1 MWEKEGI
8 VVLVALS
15 AANLFTYITR
25 YIPSATKDLIK
36 GDLGLTDMQT
46 GMIFTVFI
54 CCYMVVSPFIGI
66 VADHK
71 WVKRKVLIVV
81 GMLLQSLATF
91 LTGLCHSFTLI
102 LLPRIL
108 FGMGESIFCT
118 ISPTF
123 LSDFFDPGQRNIVM
137 SLFFGAIPIGC
148 ALGYTI
154 AGTLGQAYGWQ
165 RAFEYLAIPGLLSL
179 ALLFLREPEM
189 GERDRVAALA
199 SAKERAR
206 LEEQENSAAAALVA
220 EASTTTST
228 SNARSTMD
236 SEARATASTD
246 TTPTPTTTTTAAA
259 AAGRRNEEQPLLH
272 EGHRGGETGST
283 RILNGQF
290 VVAVLGYVAET
301 FGMGG
306 FSDWLPTFFT
316 RYHGMSM
323 TVAGVVNGGIVV
335 VGGLCGTLLG
345 GFAGELTQKYVT
357 DRHPLLLFSGLTM
370 AVAGV
375 AGTLA
380 LVMFQ
385 DRLIVVEIMLG
396 CAVFFGWCYNGPI
409 NSVVLNSVVARLR
422 SRANGVCT
430 LLIHL
435 FGDAISPS
443 IIGYVSDR
451 TDDLRS
457 SLLIVPMSLLVAA
470 VIWVGGFLTLPSPA
484 PFFKCLCCRRSKHAA
499 AGYTA
504 ILPVD
509 TPDTVVAG
517 GVSPSPLPA
526 AAHAS
531 TEGVAE
537 GVLSASMSLPT
548 LPVDAMDSGVH
559 SDSDSSSGGDENN
572 GSGVQDADSESRPLP
587 DISYRE

>member
-36 GDLGLTDMQT
+36 EDLGLTDMQT
-46 GMIFTVFI
+46 GLIFTVFI

-71 WVKRKVLIVV
+71 WVKRKVLIVA
-81 GMLLQSLATF
+81 GMLLLSLATF

-154 AGTLGQAYGWQ
+154 AGTLGQACGWQ

-179 ALLFLREPEM
+179 GLLFLREPEM

-206 LEEQENSAAAALVA
+206 LEEQQNTAAALVA
-220 EASTTTST
+220 EATTNTTT
-228 SNARSTMD
+228 
-236 SEARATASTD
+236 AT
-246 TTPTPTTTTTAAA
+246 TTTTTATSAD
-259 AAGRRNEEQPLLH
+259 AAGSMNSTSRTTATSAGASASATRRNEEQPLLRAS
-272 EGHRGGETGST
+272 EGQSGEAGST

-290 VVAVLGYVAET
+290 VVSVLGYVAET

-323 TVAGVVNGGIVV
+323 TVAGLVNGGIVV

-370 AVAGV
+370 LVAAT

-380 LVMFQ
+380 LVVLQ
-385 DRLIVVEIMLG
+385 DKLLFVEIMLG

-409 NSVVLNSVVARLR
+409 NSVVLNSVVSRLR

-443 IIGYVSDR
+443 IIGLVSDR

-470 VIWVGGFLTLPSPA
+470 IIWIGGFLTLPSPA
-484 PFFKCLCCRRSKHAA
+484 PFFKCLCCRRPKRTA

-509 TPDTVVAG
+509 TPDTVVTGSA
-517 GVSPSPLPA
+517 SPSLPVHTEAGATTTA
-526 AAHAS
+526 AALP
-531 TEGVAE
+531 VQQ
-537 GVLSASMSLPT
+537 SANMSLPT
-548 LPVDAMDSGVH
+548 LPVDPMDPEVH
-559 SDSDSSSGGDENN
+559 SDSSESGGGN
-572 GSGVQDADSESRPLP
+572 GSDNEASHPLP
-587 DISYRE
+587 DFSYHE

>member
-36 GDLGLTDMQT
+36 EDLGLTDMQT
-46 GMIFTVFI
+46 GLIFTVFI

-154 AGTLGQAYGWQ
+154 AGTLGQACGWQ

-179 ALLFLREPEM
+179 GLLFLREPEM

-206 LEEQENSAAAALVA
+206 LEEQQNTAAALVA
-220 EASTTTST
+220 EATTTTTTTSAAAAAET
-228 SNARSTMD
+228 A
-236 SEARATASTD
+236 ATAA
-246 TTPTPTTTTTAAA
+246 TTTATTTTTAVGAGT
-259 AAGRRNEEQPLLH
+259 GRRNEEQPLLH
-272 EGHRGGETGST
+272 TGSGDGGQSGEAGST

-290 VVAVLGYVAET
+290 VVSVLGYVAET

-345 GFAGELTQKYVT
+345 GIAGELTQKYVT

-370 AVAGV
+370 LVAAA

-380 LVMFQ
+380 LVVLQ
-385 DRLIVVEIMLG
+385 DRLIFVEIMLG

-443 IIGYVSDR
+443 IIGLVSDR

-470 VIWVGGFLTLPSPA
+470 VIWIGGFLTLPSTA
-484 PFFKCLCCRRSKHAA
+484 PFFKCLCCCCRRRSKHAA

-509 TPDTVVAG
+509 TPDTVVTG
-517 GVSPSPLPA
+517 SVSPSLPGEPVHAEA
-526 AAHAS
+526 AAAAATAAHPLG
-531 TEGVAE
+531 TN
-537 GVLSASMSLPT
+537 MSLPT
-548 LPVDAMDSGVH
+548 LPVDPMDPEVH
-559 SDSDSSSGGDENN
+559 SDSSEGGAAN
-572 GSGVQDADSESRPLP
+572 GSGSDTEAPHPLP
-587 DISYRE
+587 DISFHE